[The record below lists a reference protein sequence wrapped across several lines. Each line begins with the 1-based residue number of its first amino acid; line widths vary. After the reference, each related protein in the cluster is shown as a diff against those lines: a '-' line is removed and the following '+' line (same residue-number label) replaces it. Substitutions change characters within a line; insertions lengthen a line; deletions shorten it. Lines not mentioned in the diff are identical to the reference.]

1 MKTVNKLSRR
11 ILIASILFK
20 GSMGSHFFFSGEEVI
35 LLFKIIDLGV
45 HVSLK
50 MSNLRTW
57 LIFSRTV
64 VVIGFQPDQYTV
76 DEGAGS
82 VNFTVLVIDGELDF
96 DVVVE
101 FFTEDGSAQGM
112 HEAAK

>member
-1 MKTVNKLSRR
+1 MSDSFNERMGRPIIMICCPFKNVHCTVLGAYSAY
-11 ILIASILFK
+11 LT
-20 GSMGSHFFFSGEEVI
+20 FF
-35 LLFKIIDLGV
+35 
-45 HVSLK
+45 H
-50 MSNLRTW
+50 
-57 LIFSRTV
+57 TV

-112 HEAAK
+112 HEEQSDWPIFLVA

>member
-1 MKTVNKLSRR
+1 M
-11 ILIASILFK
+11 
-20 GSMGSHFFFSGEEVI
+20 
-35 LLFKIIDLGV
+35 

-50 MSNLRTW
+50 MSNLRAW
-57 LIFSRTV
+57 LIFFHTV

-112 HEAAK
+112 HKKHTIFFL

>member
-1 MKTVNKLSRR
+1 M
-11 ILIASILFK
+11 
-20 GSMGSHFFFSGEEVI
+20 
-35 LLFKIIDLGV
+35 

-50 MSNLRTW
+50 MSNICAW
-57 LIFSRTV
+57 LIFHAV

-101 FFTEDGSAQGM
+101 FFTEDDSAQGM
-112 HEAAK
+112 HEVAK